1 MLKATHLCAR
11 CLVDQATHAVELVVK
26 DSAERLAMMVEIMQ
40 LLQGAFPEKIPAEL
54 GTLIHQHIRD
64 RTGRDPYSAL
74 KEKSNRVAAE
84 VARTLR
90 ENGLSLRR
98 AVRAAVAGNAI
109 DFGVD
114 GSREALASL
123 REELERD
130 LTTDHY
136 DRFRQ
141 EVDDAA
147 RILYLTDNCGEIAFD
162 YLLVEQL
169 VRSGKTVVVSPKE
182 EPILNDATVHDLC
195 ALGFDRLAPI
205 VPHTRASIGLSL
217 SEAPSSFLHE
227 WDRADLVIA
236 KGMGHFE
243 TLHGGKKKIAFLL
256 KAKCIPVAESLGV
269 SVGSHVLTF

>member
-11 CLVDQATHAVELVVK
+11 CLVDQATHAVELVVD
-26 DSAERLAMMVEIMQ
+26 DSAERLAIMVEIIH
-40 LLQGAFPEKIPAEL
+40 LLQEAFPEKIPAEL
-54 GTLIHQHIRD
+54 GTLIHQHIRE
-64 RTGRDPYSAL
+64 RSGRDPYFAL
-74 KEKSNRVAAE
+74 KEKSNRVAADA
-84 VARTLR
+84 ARTLK
-90 ENGLSLRR
+90 EDGLSLRK

-123 REELERD
+123 REELEKD
-130 LTTDHY
+130 LTTDQF
-136 DRFRQ
+136 DRFQR
-141 EVDDAA
+141 EIRGAA

-169 VRSGKTVVVSPKE
+169 VQSGKTVIVSPKE
-182 EPILNDATVHDLC
+182 EPILNDATVHDLY

-205 VPHTRASIGLSL
+205 VPHSRASIGLSL
-217 SEAPSSFLHE
+217 SEAPQPFLDE
-227 WDRADLVIA
+227 WDRSDLVIA

-243 TLHGGKKKIAFLL
+243 TLYGTDKKIAFLL
-256 KAKCIPVAESLGV
+256 KAKCIPVAQSLGV